1 MKVVAW
7 DRDHVQMLDQRRLPG
22 ELVTLDLHSVEAV
35 AEGIRSMAVRGA
47 PAIGIAAAYG
57 LALSARTVS
66 ATTTHEWRAAFSR
79 DRDML
84 HATRPTA
91 VNLAWALERCMRVT
105 DATLADLADQPFDSV
120 RPRLEAILLE
130 EARDI
135 DQEDAWM
142 CRRMGDF
149 GAALVPAG
157 ARVLTHCNAG
167 GLATGGY
174 GTAVGVIRSA
184 WACHRDLHVFVDE
197 TRPLLQGARL
207 TAWEL
212 SREQIPYTLITDN
225 MAAWFMRQGKID
237 LAVVG
242 ADRICANG
250 DVANKIG
257 TYGVAVLCHH
267 HKIPFYVAAPFSTID
282 LSLASGD
289 QIPIEQRDPREV
301 THLHGTR
308 TAPEDAIAANPAF
321 DVTPAELITAI
332 ITERGVLRP
341 PFGETLARAAA
352 TPAAVT
358 RAELAPGA

>member
-1 MKVVAW
+1 MKVVYW
-7 DRDHVQMLDQRRLPG
+7 ENNQVHMLDQRRLPG
-22 ELVTLDLHSVEAV
+22 TLEILELGTVEGV
-35 AEGIRSMAVRGA
+35 AEGIRTLSVRGA

-57 LALSARTVS
+57 LALSARTVAAETAS
-66 ATTTHEWRAAFSR
+66 EWAAAFLH
-79 DRDML
+79 DRDLL
-84 HATRPTA
+84 HSTRPTA
-91 VNLAWALERCMRVT
+91 VNLAWALERCVRVAQQML
-105 DATLADLADQPFDSV
+105 DECGGEPLSTL
-120 RPRLEAILLE
+120 RPRLESRLLD
-130 EARDI
+130 EALEI
-135 DQEDAWM
+135 DREDEWM

-149 GAALVPAG
+149 GSEVVPSG

-184 WACHRDLHVFVDE
+184 FTRHGNLHVMVDE

-225 MAAWFMRQGKID
+225 MAGWFMRQGKVD

-257 TYGVAVLCHH
+257 TYSVAVLCHH

-282 LSLASGD
+282 LRLSGGD
-289 QIPIEQRDPREV
+289 EIPIEQRDPSEV
-301 THLHGTR
+301 THLYGTR
-308 TAPEDAIAANPAF
+308 TAPSDAVAANPAF
-321 DVTPAELITAI
+321 DVTPNELITAI

-341 PFGETLARAAA
+341 PYTESLARAAL
-352 TPAAVT
+352 TRPTLETAAGS
-358 RAELAPGA
+358 A